1 MERTFLLNVMLALA
15 ENRLCGA
22 HRYCSRG
29 RFSTASTPT
38 SIPGKLTTLPEALH
52 SRLPGLEAARAWP
65 HRGALTPIR
74 LAWQWSGGAHAKNQI
89 RSAMPNG
96 STGGSS
102 NEQGSRHRSGTA
114 AFLAVHAMVGKAVE
128 GRPGAIPSRIYLE
141 AAEHVDD
148 IVVQMSDGAKWY
160 LQCKRSAGID
170 VPLRRTL
177 TQWCK
182 QHYVPGDRLGLVSR
196 KFRGAL
202 REIQP
207 IIDQLNDT
215 HSPPLNEW
223 QIRDLGKVKSELQT
237 AGCENPDALIPD
249 ALFLHLQTEF
259 ASDPHR
265 QVACALLCT
274 IVPPDKADSAFRAL
288 ESLMQE
294 SAAAKRWTD
303 MTDWL
308 AALKVAHIEVRS
320 DISGVPAAA
329 AEARRQATEAYREV
343 LARPLD
349 LLTLSSLA
357 PQLGEVRVDG
367 LLEHWE
373 VRWGDSR
380 SADLLRVARRN
391 ARFILSGLPGIG
403 KSEAMR
409 QLAAHI
415 ASEAEA
421 PVPVLF
427 NVKESLAA
435 IQSGGSLTLETI
447 LRHVSERIA
456 GVDPAVATAALREAL
471 FSGNAVLMVDGLD
484 EARSHLGTVAANL
497 AQILTAL
504 PAATGFILS
513 TRPSAEKAT
522 RQLSLPTVSLD
533 SPPSLQRSLP
543 QIIRTLLPNG
553 VPRPEAWIEE
563 RVQRVR
569 SASGHTDD
577 IWKVPLL
584 ATFATLR
591 IAADKDEATNAVEL
605 LSNVIDD
612 SVTAWEHLK
621 ASHSDGLDPQMRP
634 SMLTE
639 GFITIGCLI
648 NTSTATVDGAE
659 TAVARQLEP
668 WDLALPLRRELA
680 RQVVHFWDER
690 VGVFVVDGD
699 HLVARSRQFAEL
711 ADARRASQLPL
722 PEKQDWIVAAL
733 TNPDLRLTVQLAVQT
748 DESLRTLLLEMA
760 DRSGDVGN
768 RNRATEWVA
777 SFAPNWKGTPLEL
790 ERRVLDVIAN
800 AAEDSRPV
808 PEPGTAF
815 IERIQARRSDGD
827 GWHFAVQ
834 LARCQVAQALR
845 DHQRGR
851 LQQLSLAPQRR
862 ALIDLFVGLTEAKLE
877 QRPLNDR
884 ELALLNGLLDSPR
897 PERSSSDC
905 RQGVFVIDAA
915 ERYIEGT
922 SDVIELGVEH
932 VDQLPEGANDKF
944 FAIAKR
950 HSHATFTKVASV
962 LSERG
967 YKVDY
972 SALLPGLNRL
982 REFSESFADKHGLG
996 WLLSLLS
1003 DSPVESSKGVPPEP
1017 WRWGEISD
1025 LVSAIGWAE
1034 GSIGDLRAVAE
1045 TSADLRATWIDKIVG
1060 VYSFDRGR
1068 LAAEARTILRQH
1080 EDKMDETLWQIC
1092 TNQLIERQPLRQL
1105 DCEDA
1110 IELAVC
1116 FASHAESIVSLTAQ
1130 LTVNTGCPGVSD
1142 VIETL
1147 DTPMTWRNRFLA
1159 TTVSLA
1165 TSTGD
1170 PALVERYRKGSSAS
1184 RAGLALFVA
1193 SVSDRP
1199 DLPLAELREDRDA
1212 AVRRYSGGNIE
1223 AAEIWTCE
1231 QCWTENALAGDSCEE
1246 CHLHPGWLVRGKKN

>member
-1 MERTFLLNVMLALA
+1 ML
-15 ENRLCGA
+15 
-22 HRYCSRG
+22 
-29 RFSTASTPT
+29 T
-38 SIPGKLTTLPEALH
+38 
-52 SRLPGLEAARAWP
+52 
-65 HRGALTPIR
+65 
-74 LAWQWSGGAHAKNQI
+74 
-89 RSAMPNG
+89 G

-102 NEQGSRHRSGTA
+102 NEQGSRHRSGAA
-114 AFLAVHAMVGKAVE
+114 AFLAVHGMVGQAVE
-128 GRPGAIPSRIYLE
+128 GRPGAVPSRVYLE
-141 AAEHVDD
+141 ASEYVDD
-148 IVVQMSDGAKWY
+148 IVVQMSDDTKWY
-160 LQCKRSAGID
+160 LQCKRKAGVD
-170 VPLRRTL
+170 APLRKTL
-177 TQWCK
+177 AQWCK
-182 QHYVPGDRLGLVSR
+182 QPYMPGDRLGLVSR
-196 KFRGAL
+196 EFRGAL

-207 IIDQLNDT
+207 AIDQLNDE
-215 HSPPLNEW
+215 HAPPLSKS
-223 QIRDLGKVKSELQT
+223 QLRDLGIVKSELRT
-237 AGCENPDALIPD
+237 AGCEDPDTLIRD
-249 ALFLHLQTEF
+249 ALFLHLETEF
-259 ASDPHR
+259 APDPHR
-265 QVACALLCT
+265 QVARALLCT

-308 AALKVAHIEVRS
+308 AALEGAHIEVSS

-329 AEARRQATEAYREV
+329 AEAKRQAINAYREI

-349 LLTLSSLA
+349 LLTLSTLA
-357 PQLGEVRVDG
+357 PRLGEVRVDG
-367 LLEHWE
+367 LLEDWE
-373 VRWGDSR
+373 VRWGDR
-380 SADLLRVARRN
+380 KSADLLRVARRN
-391 ARFILSGLPGIG
+391 VRFILSGLPGIG

-415 ASEAEA
+415 ASETEA

-497 AQILTAL
+497 AQIVTAL

-513 TRPSAEKAT
+513 TRPSAEVAT

-533 SPPSLQRSLP
+533 SPPSLKRSLP
-543 QIIRTLLPNG
+543 QIVRALLPKG
-553 VPRPEAWIEE
+553 VPHPDGWIEE
-563 RVQRVR
+563 RVQRVH
-569 SASGHTDD
+569 SASGRTDD

-591 IAADKDEATNAVEL
+591 IAADKDDATNAVEL

-639 GFITIGCLI
+639 GFITIGRLI
-648 NTSTATVDGAE
+648 NTSTATVDQAE
-659 TAVARQLEP
+659 AEVARQLEP
-668 WDLALPLRRELA
+668 WELALPLRRELA

-690 VGVFVVDGD
+690 VGVFVVDGG

-711 ADARRASQLPL
+711 ADARHASQLPL
-722 PEKQDWIVAAL
+722 PEKQDWIAAAL
-733 TNPDLRLTVQLAVQT
+733 TDPDLRQTVQLAVQT
-748 DESLRTLLLEMA
+748 DEELQTLLLQMA
-760 DRSGDVGN
+760 DRGGHVGN
-768 RNRATEWVA
+768 RNRAAEWVA
-777 SFAPNWKGTPLEL
+777 SFAPNWKGTSLEV
-790 ERRVLDVIAN
+790 ERRVIDVIAN
-800 AAEDSRPV
+800 AAEDLLPV
-808 PEPGTAF
+808 PEPGTSF
-815 IERIQARRSDGD
+815 IERVQARRSDGD

-834 LARCQVAQALR
+834 LARYQAAHALR
-845 DHQRGR
+845 DHQHGR

-862 ALIDLFVGLTEAKLE
+862 ALIDLFVGLTGAKLE

-884 ELALLNGLLDSPR
+884 ELTLLIGLLDSPR
-897 PERSSSDC
+897 PEKSSSGY
-905 RQGVFVIDAA
+905 RKGVFVIDAA

-932 VDQLPEGANDKF
+932 VDQLPAGANEKF

-950 HSHATFTKVASV
+950 HSHRTFEKVASV

-967 YKVDY
+967 YKVDF
-972 SALLPGLNRL
+972 SGPLSGLTPL
-982 REFSESFADKHGLG
+982 REFSELFADKHGLG

-1003 DSPVESSKGVPPEP
+1003 DSPVESGNGVPPEP

-1025 LVSAIGWAE
+1025 LISAIGWAE
-1034 GSIGDLRAVAE
+1034 GSIGDLKAVSE
-1045 TSADLRATWIDKIVG
+1045 TSADLRETWIDKIVV
-1060 VYSFDRGR
+1060 VYGFDRGR
-1068 LAAEARTILRQH
+1068 LAAEARAILRQH

-1092 TNQLIERQPLRQL
+1092 TNQLIERQPLSQL
-1105 DCEDA
+1105 DCKDA
-1110 IELAVC
+1110 TELAAC
-1116 FASHAESIVSLTAQ
+1116 FASHAEGIVSLTAQ
-1130 LTVNTGCPGVSD
+1130 LTVNTGCPGVSA

-1184 RAGLALFVA
+1184 RAGLALFA
-1193 SVSDRP
+1193 KTVSDKT
-1199 DLPLAELREDRDA
+1199 DLPLAALRQDRDA
-1212 AVRRYSGGNIE
+1212 AVRRYCGGNLDT
-1223 AAEIWTCE
+1223 ADIWTCE
-1231 QCWTENALAGDSCEE
+1231 HCWTENRITEDSCEE
-1246 CHLHPGWLVRGKKN
+1246 CHLHPGWLVRGRKN

>member
-1 MERTFLLNVMLALA
+1 MT
-15 ENRLCGA
+15 
-22 HRYCSRG
+22 
-29 RFSTASTPT
+29 
-38 SIPGKLTTLPEALH
+38 
-52 SRLPGLEAARAWP
+52 
-65 HRGALTPIR
+65 
-74 LAWQWSGGAHAKNQI
+74 
-89 RSAMPNG
+89 
-96 STGGSS
+96 
-102 NEQGSRHRSGTA
+102 RSGICNANAKRESTRLFERRWRSGA
-114 AFLAVHAMVGKAVE
+114 SSGICPATDSGSC
-128 GRPGAIPSRIYLE
+128 PGN
-141 AAEHVDD
+141 
-148 IVVQMSDGAKWY
+148 
-160 LQCKRSAGID
+160 SA
-170 VPLRRTL
+170 
-177 TQWCK
+177 
-182 QHYVPGDRLGLVSR
+182 
-196 KFRGAL
+196 
-202 REIQP
+202 
-207 IIDQLNDT
+207 IDQLNDE
-215 HSPPLNEW
+215 HAPPLNRS
-223 QIRDLGKVKSELQT
+223 QVRDLDIVKSELRT
-237 AGCENPDALIPD
+237 AGCEEPDALIRN
-249 ALFLHLQTEF
+249 ALFLQLATEF
-259 ASDPHR
+259 APDPHR
-265 QVACALLCT
+265 QMARALLCT

-308 AALKVAHIEVRS
+308 AALEGAHIEVRS

-329 AEARRQATEAYREV
+329 AEAKRQAIDAYREI

-349 LLTLSSLA
+349 LLKLSTLA
-357 PQLGEVRVDG
+357 PHLGEVRVDG
-367 LLEHWE
+367 LLEDWE
-373 VRWGDSR
+373 VRWGDR
-380 SADLLRVARRN
+380 KSADLLRIARRN
-391 ARFILSGLPGIG
+391 ARFIMSGLPGIG

-427 NVKESLAA
+427 NVKESLAT

-497 AQILTAL
+497 SQILAAL
-504 PAATGFILS
+504 PVATGFILS
-513 TRPSAEKAT
+513 TRPSAEEAT

-543 QIIRTLLPNG
+543 QIIRALLPND

-569 SASGHTDD
+569 SASGRTDD

-584 ATFATLR
+584 ATFASLR

-612 SVTAWEHLK
+612 SITAWEHLK
-621 ASHSDGLDPQMRP
+621 TSHSDGLDPQMRP

-648 NTSTATVDGAE
+648 NTSTATVHEAE
-659 TAVARQLEP
+659 ATVARQLEP
-668 WDLALPLRRELA
+668 WELALPLRRELA

-690 VGVFVVDGD
+690 VGVFVVDGE

-722 PEKQDWIVAAL
+722 PEKQDWIAAAL
-733 TNPDLRLTVQLAVQT
+733 TNPDLRQTVQLAVQT
-748 DESLRTLLLEMA
+748 DEELRTLLLEMA
-760 DRSGDVGN
+760 DRGGDVGN
-768 RNRATEWVA
+768 RNRAAEWVA
-777 SFAPNWKGTPLEL
+777 SFAPNWKGTSLQVEL
-790 ERRVLDVIAN
+790 RVIDVIAN
-800 AAEDSRPV
+800 AAEDLLPV
-808 PEPGTAF
+808 PEPGTSF

-834 LARCQVAQALR
+834 LARYQATQALR
-845 DHQRGR
+845 DHQHGR

-884 ELALLNGLLDSPR
+884 ELALLIGLLDSPR
-897 PERSSSDC
+897 PERSSSGY
-905 RQGVFVIDAA
+905 RQGVFVIDAT

-932 VDQLPEGANDKF
+932 VDQLPAGANDKF
-944 FAIAKR
+944 FAMAKR
-950 HSHATFTKVASV
+950 HSHKTFEKVASV

-972 SALLPGLNRL
+972 SGLLSGLNPF
-982 REFSESFADKHGLG
+982 REFSELFADKHGLG

-1003 DSPVESSKGVPPEP
+1003 ESPVESGIGVPPEP
-1017 WRWGEISD
+1017 WRWGEISG
-1025 LVSAIGWAE
+1025 LVSAIGWTE

-1045 TSADLRATWIDKIVG
+1045 TSADLRETWIDKIVV
-1060 VYSFDRGR
+1060 VYGFDRSR
-1068 LAAEARTILRQH
+1068 LAAEARAILRQH

-1092 TNQLIERQPLRQL
+1092 TNQLIERQPVSQL

-1110 IELAVC
+1110 AELAAC
-1116 FASHAESIVSLTAQ
+1116 FASHAEAIVSLTAQ
-1130 LTVNTGCPGVSD
+1130 LTVNTGCRGVSS

-1147 DTPMTWRNRFLA
+1147 DTRMTWRNRFLA

-1184 RAGLALFVA
+1184 RAGLALFA
-1193 SVSDRP
+1193 KSVSDKT
-1199 DLPLAELREDRDA
+1199 DLQLAALREDRDA
-1212 AVRRYSGGNIE
+1212 AVRRYCDGNLDT
-1223 AAEIWTCE
+1223 ASIWTCE
-1231 QCWTENALAGDSCEE
+1231 QCWTENPITEDSCEK
-1246 CHLHPGWLVRGKKN
+1246 CHLHPGWLVRGRKN